1 MMTARKTSV
10 FRFGRSD
17 GLGPGHAGMVCRFRV
32 QRGQAIIESV
42 ACMLILC
49 LILFGLLQIF
59 YLNVAQM
66 FSDYAAFCSARS
78 RSVGFADYL
87 VDRSARVGAIGASGN
102 LLFPEGETYGG
113 PLQQFGVEAVRIPE
127 YIRGERWLF
136 YGIGNPESPEWDWD
150 RLGINIGQ
158 GIGMVESTVSLNR
171 YPLHFPMR
179 RAFTYDDDVNVS
191 GNARL
196 ADHAGNFLEE

>member
-1 MMTARKTSV
+1 MYRE
-10 FRFGRSD
+10 RSNHANS
-17 GLGPGHAGMVCRFRV
+17 GPSAACNMKRRRCES
-32 QRGQAIIESV
+32 GQTIVESV

-59 YLNVAQM
+59 YLNIAQL
-66 FSDYAAFCSARS
+66 FSDYAAFSAARS

-87 VDRSARVGAIGASGN
+87 VGRSARVASIGASGN
-102 LLFPEGETYGG
+102 ILFPEGETYGG

-136 YGIGNPESPEWDWD
+136 YGIGDPAEPQWDWGN
-150 RLGINIGQ
+150 LGVNIRQ

-179 RAFTYDDDVNVS
+179 RAFTYDDDVNIA
-191 GNARL
+191 GGARL
-196 ADHAGNFLEE
+196 ADHAGSFLEE